1 MKNQSTEVGR
11 LLSDLFD
18 DLQRGVILWQLVII
32 ALALLIAWQAARYMR
47 RRVGAAALAADP
59 EKTVRISIGG
69 MNRELFPGTALLLL
83 LIGRWAME
91 GHQSVHLLDVAV
103 PLMLAMVIIRAAVY
117 LLRHTFAPDGMPRSW
132 EMAISWLVWLGV
144 ALHIVGLL
152 PAIGRFLEE
161 TAFRIG
167 QQRLSLA
174 MVLTALLTIVLAV
187 MAALWI
193 GRILEARIMALQ
205 HVEINLRFALTKILR
220 TILVIVAILIA
231 LPIVGIDITVLSVF
245 GGALGVGIGFGLQK
259 VVSNYISGFTIL
271 LDRTV
276 SPGDLVTVDNFY
288 GEVTKLTSRCI
299 IVRGSDGT
307 EAIVPNETV
316 ITSTVINHSYSDRR
330 ILIRIP
336 VQISYSSNLE
346 TALKLMLEAAS
357 SHSRVLKDPAPTALL
372 TAFGDNGINLE
383 LMAWIEDPERGKL
396 NLNSD
401 LNLALY
407 KSFSANNIEIPFPQ
421 RDVRIV
427 GGLNSGEL
435 APK

>member
-1 MKNQSTEVGR
+1 MMKNQSEVGR
-11 LLSDLFD
+11 LLAELFD
-18 DLQRGVILWQLVII
+18 DLQRGVILWQIVII
-32 ALALLIAWQAARYMR
+32 VLALLIAWQVARRLR
-47 RRVGAAALAADP
+47 RRMAASTVVADP
-59 EKTVRISIGG
+59 ERTMRISIGG
-69 MNRELFPGTALLLL
+69 MNRALFPLTALALL
-83 LIGRWAME
+83 LIGRWALE
-91 GHQSVHLLDVAV
+91 SHQPVHLLNIAV
-103 PLMLAMVIIRAAVY
+103 PLVLAMVIVRGVIY
-117 LLRHTFAPDGMPRSW
+117 LLRHTFAPAGLLRSW
-132 EMAISWLVWLGV
+132 EMAIAWLVWLGV

-152 PAIGRFLEE
+152 PAIGRFLED

-174 MVLTALLTIVLAV
+174 MVFTALLTIVLTV

-193 GRILEARIMALQ
+193 GRMLEARIMALQ
-205 HVEINLRFALTKILR
+205 HVEINLRFALTKIVR
-220 TILVIVAILIA
+220 TVLVVVAVLIA

-259 VVSNYISGFTIL
+259 VAANYVSGFTIL

-276 SPGDLVTVDNFY
+276 SPGDLVTVDHFY

-299 IVRGSDGT
+299 IVRGPDGT

-316 ITSTVINHSYSDRR
+316 ITSTVINHSYSNRR
-330 ILIRIP
+330 ILMRIP
-336 VQISYSSNLE
+336 VQISYSSNLD
-346 TALKLMLEAAS
+346 TALKLMLEAAY
-357 SHSRVLKDPAPTALL
+357 SHPRVLKDPAPTALL

-407 KSFSANNIEIPFPQ
+407 KSFSANNIEIPYPQ
-421 RDVRIV
+421 RDIRIV
-427 GGLNSGEL
+427 GGLNSSDM

>member
-18 DLQRGVILWQLVII
+18 DLQRGVILWQLAIV

-47 RRVGAAALAADP
+47 RRMTAAGVAADP
-59 EKTVRISIGG
+59 EKTMRISIGG
-69 MNRELFPGTALLLL
+69 MNRELFPATALLLL
-83 LIGRWAME
+83 LIGRWALE
-91 GHQSVHLLDVAV
+91 DHQPIHLLNVAV
-103 PLMLAMVIIRAAVY
+103 PLMLAMVIIRGVVY
-117 LLRHTFAPDGMPRSW
+117 LLRHTFAPGGMLRSW

-144 ALHIVGLL
+144 AMHIVGLL
-152 PAIGRFLEE
+152 PAIGRFLED

-174 MVLTALLTIVLAV
+174 MVLTALLTVVLTV

-193 GRILEARIMALQ
+193 GRILESRIMALQ

-220 TILVIVAILIA
+220 SVLVIVAILIA

-259 VVSNYISGFTIL
+259 VVANYISGFTIL

-276 SPGDLVTVDNFY
+276 SPGDLVTVDHFY

-299 IVRGSDGT
+299 IVRGPDGT

-316 ITSTVINHSYSDRR
+316 ITSTVINHSYSNRR
-330 ILIRIP
+330 VLMRIP

-346 TALKLMLEAAS
+346 TALKLMLEAAY
-357 SHSRVLKDPAPTALL
+357 SHPRVLKDPAPAALL

-407 KSFSANNIEIPFPQ
+407 KSFGANNIEIPFPQ

>member
-1 MKNQSTEVGR
+1 MKNQSEVGR
-11 LLSDLFD
+11 LLTDLFD
-18 DLQRGVILWQLVII
+18 DLQRGVVLWQIVII
-32 ALALLIAWQAARYMR
+32 AASLLIAWQAARYLR
-47 RRVGAAALAADP
+47 RRLAAATVAADP
-59 EKTVRISIGG
+59 ERTMRISVGG
-69 MNRELFPGTALLLL
+69 MNREMFPVSALLLL
-83 LIGRWAME
+83 LLGRWALE
-91 GHQSVHLLDVAV
+91 SQQPVHMLNVAV
-103 PLMLAMVIIRAAVY
+103 PLVLAMVIIRGGVY
-117 LLRHTFAPDGMPRSW
+117 LLRHTFAPGGLLRSW
-132 EMAISWLVWLGV
+132 EVAISWLVWLGV
-144 ALHIVGLL
+144 ALYIVGLM
-152 PAIGRFLEE
+152 PAIGRLLED
-161 TAFRIG
+161 TAFRVG

-174 MVLTALLTIVLAV
+174 MVFTALLTVALTV

-193 GRILEARIMALQ
+193 GRMLESRVMAMQ

-220 TILVIVAILIA
+220 TILVVVAVLIA

-259 VVSNYISGFTIL
+259 VVANYISGFTIL

-276 SPGDLVTVDNFY
+276 SPGDLVTVDHFY

-299 IVRGSDGT
+299 IVRGPDGT

-316 ITSTVINHSYSDRR
+316 ITSTVINHSYSNRR
-330 ILIRIP
+330 ILMRIP
-336 VQISYSSNLE
+336 VQISYSSDLE
-346 TALKLMLEAAS
+346 LALKLMLEAAY
-357 SHSRVLKDPAPTALL
+357 SHPRVLKDPAPTALL

-427 GGLNSGEL
+427 GALNSGDVT
-435 APK
+435 P

>member
-1 MKNQSTEVGR
+1 M
-11 LLSDLFD
+11 LSDLFD
-18 DLQRGVILWQLVII
+18 DFQRGMIMWQLVIL
-32 ALALLIAWQAARYMR
+32 ALALLLAWQVARYVRARM
-47 RRVGAAALAADP
+47 AAAAVAADP
-59 EKTVRISIGG
+59 EGTMRISIGG
-69 MNRELFPGTALLLL
+69 MNREVFPVTALLLL
-83 LIGRWAME
+83 LLGRWVIE
-91 GHQSVHLLDVAV
+91 DHQPIHLLNVAV
-103 PLMLAMVIIRAAVY
+103 PLMLAMVIIRGMVY
-117 LLRHTFAPDGMPRSW
+117 LLRHTFSPGGMLRSW

-144 ALHIVGLL
+144 ALHIIGLL
-152 PAIGRFLEE
+152 PAIGRFLED
-161 TAFRIG
+161 TGFRIG

-174 MVLTALLTIVLAV
+174 MVLTATLTIVLTV

-193 GRILEARIMALQ
+193 GRMLESRIMGLQ

-220 TILVIVAILIA
+220 SILVVVAILIA

-245 GGALGVGIGFGLQK
+245 GGALGVGLGFGLQK
-259 VVSNYISGFTIL
+259 VFANYISGFTIL

-276 SPGDLVTVDNFY
+276 SPGDLVTVDHFY

-299 IVRGSDGT
+299 IVRGPDGT

-316 ITSTVINHSYSDRR
+316 ITSTVINHSYSNRR
-330 ILIRIP
+330 VLMRIP

-346 TALKLMLEAAS
+346 IALKLMLEAAS
-357 SHSRVLKDPAPTALL
+357 SHSRVLKEPAPAALL
-372 TAFGDNGINLE
+372 TSFGDNGINLE

-407 KSFSANNIEIPFPQ
+407 KSFSANNIEIPFPR

-427 GGLNSGEL
+427 AGPNSGEL
-435 APK
+435 T

>member
-1 MKNQSTEVGR
+1 MKNQSEVGR
-11 LLSDLFD
+11 LLTDLFD
-18 DLQRGVILWQLVII
+18 DLQRGVVLWQIVII
-32 ALALLIAWQAARYMR
+32 AASLLIAWQVARYLR
-47 RRVGAAALAADP
+47 RRLAAATVAADP
-59 EKTVRISIGG
+59 ERTMRISVGG
-69 MNRELFPGTALLLL
+69 MNRELFPVSALLLL
-83 LIGRWAME
+83 LLGRWVLE
-91 GHQSVHLLDVAV
+91 SQQPVHMLNVAV
-103 PLMLAMVIIRAAVY
+103 PLVLAMVIIRGVVY
-117 LLRHTFAPDGMPRSW
+117 LLRHTFAPGGLLRSW
-132 EMAISWLVWLGV
+132 EVAISWLVWLGV
-144 ALHIVGLL
+144 ALYIVGLM
-152 PAIGRFLEE
+152 PAIGRFLED

-174 MVLTALLTIVLAV
+174 MVFTALLTVALTV

-193 GRILEARIMALQ
+193 GRMLETRVMAMQ

-220 TILVIVAILIA
+220 TMLVVVAVLIA

-259 VVSNYISGFTIL
+259 VVANYISGFTIL

-276 SPGDLVTVDNFY
+276 SPGDLVTVDHFY

-299 IVRGSDGT
+299 IVRGPDGT

-316 ITSTVINHSYSDRR
+316 ITSTVINHSYSNRR
-330 ILIRIP
+330 ILMRIP

-346 TALKLMLEAAS
+346 LALKLMLEAAY
-357 SHSRVLKDPAPTALL
+357 SHPRILKEPAPTALL

-407 KSFSANNIEIPFPQ
+407 KSFGANNIEIPFPQ

-427 GGLNSGEL
+427 GTVNS
-435 APK
+435 ADVTPK

>member
-1 MKNQSTEVGR
+1 MKNQSEVGR
-11 LLSDLFD
+11 LLADLFD
-18 DLQRGVILWQLVII
+18 DLQRGVILWQIVTI
-32 ALALLIAWQAARYMR
+32 ALALLIAWQVARYLR
-47 RRVGAAALAADP
+47 RRLATSTVIADP
-59 EKTVRISIGG
+59 ERTMKISVGG
-69 MNRELFPGTALLLL
+69 MSRELFPVTAFVLL
-83 LIGRWAME
+83 LIGRWALE
-91 GHQSVHLLDVAV
+91 DRQPVHLLNIAV
-103 PLMLAMVIIRAAVY
+103 PLVLAMVIIRGVVY
-117 LLRHTFAPDGMPRSW
+117 LLRHTFAPGGLLRSW
-132 EMAISWLVWLGV
+132 EMAITWLVWLGV

-152 PAIGRFLEE
+152 PAIGRFLED

-174 MVLTALLTIVLAV
+174 MVLTALLTVVLTV
-187 MAALWI
+187 LAALWI
-193 GRILEARIMALQ
+193 GRMLEARIMALQ

-220 TILVIVAILIA
+220 SVLVVVAVLIA

-259 VVSNYISGFTIL
+259 VAANYVSGYTIL

-276 SPGDLVTVDNFY
+276 SPGDLVTVDHFY

-299 IVRGSDGT
+299 IVRGPDGT

-316 ITSTVINHSYSDRR
+316 ITSTVINHSYSNRR
-330 ILIRIP
+330 VLIRIP

-346 TALKLMLEAAS
+346 TALKLMLEAAY
-357 SHSRVLKDPAPTALL
+357 SHPRVLKDPAPTALL
-372 TAFGDNGINLE
+372 IAFGDNGINLE
-383 LMAWIEDPERGKL
+383 LLAWIEDPERGKL

-407 KSFSANNIEIPFPQ
+407 KSFSANGIEIPFPQ
-421 RDVRIV
+421 RDIRIV
-427 GGLNSGEL
+427 GGLNSTDM

>member
-1 MKNQSTEVGR
+1 MKSQSEVGR
-11 LLSDLFD
+11 LIAELLD
-18 DLQRGVILWQLVII
+18 DLQRGLILWQVAIVV
-32 ALALLIAWQAARYMR
+32 LALLIAWQVSRHLR
-47 RRVGAAALAADP
+47 RRMASTIHAEPD
-59 EKTVRISIGG
+59 KTLRISIGG
-69 MNRELFPGTALLLL
+69 MNRALFPLTALVLLL
-83 LIGRWAME
+83 FGRWVLE
-91 GHQSVHLLDVAV
+91 RYDQSVHLLNIAV
-103 PLMLAMVIIRAAVY
+103 PLVLAMVIIRGVVY
-117 LLRHTFAPDGMPRSW
+117 LLRHSFAPGGLLRSW
-132 EMAISWLVWLGV
+132 EMGISWLVWLGV

-152 PAIGRFLEE
+152 PAIGRFLED

-174 MVLTALLTIVLAV
+174 MVFTALLTIVLTV
-187 MAALWI
+187 LAALWI
-193 GRILEARIMALQ
+193 GRVLEARIMALQ

-220 TILVIVAILIA
+220 SVLVIVAVLIA

-259 VVSNYISGFTIL
+259 VASNYVSGFTIL

-276 SPGDLVTVDNFY
+276 SPGDLVTVDHFY

-299 IVRGSDGT
+299 IVRGPDGT

-316 ITSTVINHSYSDRR
+316 ITSTVINHSYSNRR
-330 ILIRIP
+330 VLIRIP

-346 TALKLMLEAAS
+346 MALKLMLEAAY
-357 SHSRVLKDPAPTALL
+357 SHPRILKDPVPTALL

-421 RDVRIV
+421 RDIRIV
-427 GGLNSGEL
+427 GGLNSGDL
-435 APK
+435 ARN

>member
-1 MKNQSTEVGR
+1 MKKQSEVGH
-11 LLSDLFD
+11 LLTELFD
-18 DLQRGVILWQLVII
+18 DLQRGVILWQIVII
-32 ALALLIAWQAARYMR
+32 ALALLVAWQVARHLR
-47 RRVGAAALAADP
+47 RRLAAATVAADP
-59 EKTVRISIGG
+59 ERTMRISVGG
-69 MNRELFPGTALLLL
+69 MNRELFPLTALLLL
-83 LIGRWAME
+83 LIGRWALE
-91 GHQSVHLLDVAV
+91 DHQPVHLLNIAV
-103 PLMLAMVIIRAAVY
+103 PLVLAMAIIRGVVY
-117 LLRHTFAPDGMPRSW
+117 LLRHTFAPGGLLRSW

-152 PAIGRFLEE
+152 PAIGRFLED

-174 MVLTALLTIVLAV
+174 MVLTALLTVVLTV
-187 MAALWI
+187 LAALWI
-193 GRILEARIMALQ
+193 GRILDARIMALQ
-205 HVEINLRFALTKILR
+205 HVEINLRFAFTKILR
-220 TILVIVAILIA
+220 SVLVVVAVLIA

-259 VVSNYISGFTIL
+259 VVANYISGFTIL

-276 SPGDLVTVDNFY
+276 SPGDLVTIDHFY

-299 IVRGSDGT
+299 IVRGLDGT

-316 ITSTVINHSYSDRR
+316 ITSTVINHSYSNRR
-330 ILIRIP
+330 VLIRIP

-346 TALKLMLEAAS
+346 TALKLMLEAAYS
-357 SHSRVLKDPAPTALL
+357 QSRVLKDPAPAALL

-383 LMAWIEDPERGKL
+383 LMAWIEDPEHGKL

-407 KSFSANNIEIPFPQ
+407 KSFSANNIEIPYPQ

-427 GGLNSGEL
+427 GGLNSGDIV
-435 APK
+435 PK